1 MRKGHA
7 SKTRRASGATLIAAL
22 ALAAAGCGASSPHA
36 GSSQTPT
43 NVPAYVN
50 EPFSHQQQLIA
61 AGGRLI
67 VTYGC
72 AACHLAHG
80 ASASAPSFASFA
92 GHKVRLADGRS
103 VLVDEPFLR
112 KSIAD
117 PAAFPLA
124 GYSERPMLDA
134 VAHLGLARRPQ
145 QVAELAAF
153 IEEVGPEPQ

>member
-7 SKTRRASGATLIAAL
+7 SEMRSASCATLIAAL
-22 ALAAAGCGASSPHA
+22 ALAAVGCGGRSHAA
-36 GSSQTPT
+36 GSQTAT
-43 NVPAYVN
+43 SVPAYVR
-50 EPFSHQQQLIA
+50 EPFTHQQQLIA

-80 ASASAPSFASFA
+80 ASASAPSFQSFA
-92 GHKVRLADGRS
+92 GHQVRLADGRT

-112 KSIAD
+112 KAIVD

-124 GYSERPMLDA
+124 GYSERAMLAA
-134 VAHLGLARRPQ
+134 VARLGLARRPQ